1 MLNPNAR
8 LVRETARRVNQERRE
23 ARQKQ
28 IGQKR
33 SAQEKAVSKE
43 RRNNS
48 RKWIR
53 NVQGYISEITQK
65 ATEEHI
71 ANQKLE
77 RQIE

>member
-1 MLNPNAR
+1 LNPNAK

-28 IGQKR
+28 IGKKR
-33 SAQEKAVSKE
+33 EAKEAAVVKE
-43 RRNNS
+43 RKANS
-48 RKWIR
+48 RKWIK
-53 NVQGYISEITQK
+53 NVQGYIDQITK
-65 ATEEHI
+65 RATEEHI